1 MAQKPL
7 PDEFKPFIESLN
19 SNKVVY
25 ILIGGW
31 AVGIHGNPR
40 TTKDI
45 DFLVE
50 SSSRNIKR
58 LQKALY
64 DFGAPPV
71 NEVHF
76 KTPGNVYRMGRHPMQ
91 IDVLSNAIGIDTAK
105 SIKKAELIIVDN
117 ISIRVISFD
126 DLIESKKATGRLQD
140 LADVE
145 KLIKIKN
152 AKKNIK
158 TKDNKKTARDKEKTG
173 RVQTNNSGKPP
184 CQL

>member
-7 PDEFKPFIESLN
+7 PEDFRDFIESLN
-19 SNKVVY
+19 SNKVEY

-31 AVGIHGNPR
+31 AVGLHGNPR

-50 SSSRNIKR
+50 SSSRNIKK

-64 DFGAPPV
+64 EFGAPPV
-71 NEVHF
+71 DEKHF
-76 KTPGNVYRMGRHPMQ
+76 KTPGNAYRMGRHPMQ
-91 IDVLSNAIGIDTAK
+91 IDVLSHATGIDTAK
-105 SIKKAELIIVDN
+105 SLKKAVTITVDKIN
-117 ISIRVISFD
+117 IRVISID

-152 AKKNIK
+152 VRNNIK
-158 TKDNKKTARDKEKTG
+158 TLDTKKSARD
-173 RVQTNNSGKPP
+173 
-184 CQL
+184 

>member
-7 PDEFKPFIESLN
+7 PEDFRDFIELLN
-19 SNKVVY
+19 SNKVEY

-31 AVGIHGNPR
+31 AVGLHGNPR
-40 TTKDI
+40 TTKDM

-50 SSSRNIKR
+50 NSSRNIKK

-64 DFGAPPV
+64 EFGSPPV
-71 NEVHF
+71 NEDHF
-76 KTPGNVYRMGRHPMQ
+76 KIPGNVYRMGRHPIQ
-91 IDVLSNAIGIDTAK
+91 IDVLSHAIGIDTAK
-105 SIKKAELIIVDN
+105 CLKRAEIITIDN

-145 KLIKIKN
+145 KLIKIRN
-152 AKKNIK
+152 ARKIKK
-158 TKDNKKTARDKEKTG
+158 TKVTKKETR
-173 RVQTNNSGKPP
+173 N
-184 CQL
+184 

>member
-7 PDEFKPFIESLN
+7 PEDFRDFIESLN
-19 SNKVVY
+19 SNKVEY

-31 AVGIHGNPR
+31 AVGLHGNPR

-50 SSSRNIKR
+50 NSSRNIKR

-64 DFGAPPV
+64 KFGAPPV
-71 NEVHF
+71 DEDHF

-91 IDVLSNAIGIDTAK
+91 IDVLSHAIGIDTAK
-105 SIKKAELIIVDN
+105 CIKNAEIIIVDK
-117 ISIRVISFD
+117 ISIKVISFN

-140 LADVE
+140 MADVE

-152 AKKNIK
+152 AKKSIK
-158 TKDNKKTARDKEKTG
+158 TKDNKKAARDKEHT
-173 RVQTNNSGKPP
+173 
-184 CQL
+184 L

>member
-7 PDEFKPFIESLN
+7 PEDFRDFIESLN
-19 SNKVVY
+19 SNKVEY

-31 AVGIHGNPR
+31 AVGLHGNPR

-50 SSSRNIKR
+50 SSTRNLKR

-64 DFGAPPV
+64 KFGAPPV
-71 NEVHF
+71 DENHF

-91 IDVLSNAIGIDTAK
+91 IDVLSYAIGIDTTK
-105 SIKKAELIIVDN
+105 SLKKAETIIVDK
-117 ISIRVISFD
+117 ISIRVISLD

-140 LADVE
+140 MADVE
-145 KLIKIKN
+145 KLIKFKN
-152 AKKNIK
+152 ARKKIK
-158 TKDNKKTARDKEKTG
+158 TKDNKKSARD
-173 RVQTNNSGKPP
+173 
-184 CQL
+184 

>member
-7 PDEFKPFIESLN
+7 PEDFRDFIESLN
-19 SNKVVY
+19 SNKVEY

-31 AVGIHGNPR
+31 AVGLHGNPR

-50 SSSRNIKR
+50 SSTRNIKR

-64 DFGAPPV
+64 EFGAPPV
-71 NEVHF
+71 DEEHF
-76 KTPGNVYRMGRHPMQ
+76 KIPGNAYRMGRHPMQ
-91 IDVLSNAIGIDTAK
+91 IDVLSHAIGIDTVK
-105 SIKKAELIIVDN
+105 CLKRAEIISFEN
-117 ISIRVISFD
+117 INIRVISFD

-140 LADVE
+140 LADAE

-152 AKKNIK
+152 TKKSIK
-158 TKDNKKTARDKEKTG
+158 TKDNKKTARDKKKTG
-173 RVQTNNSGKPP
+173 RVQTTAKACNASV
-184 CQL
+184 

>member
-7 PDEFKPFIESLN
+7 PEDFRDFIESLN
-19 SNKVVY
+19 SNKVEY

-31 AVGIHGNPR
+31 AVGLHGNPR

-50 SSSRNIKR
+50 KSSRNIKR

-71 NEVHF
+71 DEDHF

-91 IDVLSNAIGIDTAK
+91 IDVISHAIGIDTAK
-105 SIKKAELIIVDN
+105 SIKSAETITVDN
-117 ISIRVISFD
+117 ISIKVISFD

-152 AKKNIK
+152 AKKSIK
-158 TKDNKKTARDKEKTG
+158 SKNNKKAARDQEKAG
-173 RVQTNNSGKPP
+173 RVQANNSPS
-184 CQL
+184 L

>member
-7 PDEFKPFIESLN
+7 PEDFRDFIESLN
-19 SNKVVY
+19 SNKVEY

-31 AVGIHGNPR
+31 AVGLYGNPR

-50 SSSRNIKR
+50 CSSRNIKR

-64 DFGAPPV
+64 KFGAPPV
-71 NEVHF
+71 DEDHF

-91 IDVLSNAIGIDTAK
+91 IDVLTHAIGIDTVK
-105 SIKKAELIIVDN
+105 SIKRSETIIVDN

-140 LADVE
+140 IADVD
-145 KLIKIKN
+145 KLIKIKK
-152 AKKNIK
+152 AKKSIK
-158 TKDNKKTARDKEKTG
+158 TKDSKKAARDEKKTG
-173 RVQTNNSGKPP
+173 RVQTNNSPS
-184 CQL
+184 L

>member
-7 PDEFKPFIESLN
+7 PEDFRDFIESLN
-19 SNKVVY
+19 SNKVEY

-31 AVGIHGNPR
+31 AVGLHGNPR

-45 DFLVE
+45 DFLIE
-50 SSSRNIKR
+50 NSSRNIKR

-64 DFGAPPV
+64 EFGAPPV
-71 NEVHF
+71 DEDHF

-91 IDVLSNAIGIDTAK
+91 IDVLSYAIGIDTVK
-105 SIKKAELIIVDN
+105 SIKRAETITIDK
-117 ISIRVISFD
+117 ISIKVISFD

-145 KLIKIKN
+145 KLIKIN
-152 AKKNIK
+152 DVKKSNK
-158 TKDNKKTARDKEKTG
+158 TKDNKKAARE
-173 RVQTNNSGKPP
+173 
-184 CQL
+184 